1 MSGLELRP
9 GNLTLKEKNMP
20 KFIIVHYEEDP
31 AAIQKFI
38 SDVRTLWHDHVT
50 YTRSAIISIAD
61 GLDDINDV
69 MDRLNANQDSI
80 GQVLTSYYSEANALK
95 LTNLLK
101 DHIATIAETIS
112 YKKAK
117 KDTTELETKAVENIT
132 AIADLLSSLDPI
144 NWPKDAVLAALTTH
158 LKDTMAEIDSRINQH
173 WAAEIAAF
181 DKVIE
186 SSNAIADTMA
196 EGIID
201 KFPEKFVK
209 YDL

>member
-1 MSGLELRP
+1 
-9 GNLTLKEKNMP
+9 MP

-38 SDVRTLWHDHVT
+38 SDVRTLWHDHAT
-50 YTRSAIISIAD
+50 YTRNAIISIAD

-80 GQVLTSYYSEANALK
+80 GQVLTSYYSEADALK

-101 DHIATIAETIS
+101 DHIATVADIIA
-112 YKKAK
+112 YKKADK
-117 KDTTELETKAVENIT
+117 NTTDLESKAVENIT
-132 AIADLLSSLDPI
+132 AIADLLSSLDPM
-144 NWPKDAVLAALTTH
+144 NWPKDAVLAALTAH
-158 LKDTMAEIDSRINQH
+158 LRDTMAEINSRINKH
-173 WAAEIAAF
+173 WSAEIAAF
-181 DKVIE
+181 DKVVE
-186 SSNAIADTMA
+186 SANAIADTIA
-196 EGIID
+196 QGIVD